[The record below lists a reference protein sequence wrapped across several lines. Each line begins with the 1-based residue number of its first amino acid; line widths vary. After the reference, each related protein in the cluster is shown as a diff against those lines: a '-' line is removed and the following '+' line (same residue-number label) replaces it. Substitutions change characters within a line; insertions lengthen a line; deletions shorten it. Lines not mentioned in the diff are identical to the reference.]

1 MNRPPIQKP
10 SAVSALE
17 RALMEQQE
25 IRDSQVEETANETEE
40 ESKTDPE
47 FAARIAERQAE
58 RQAQRDLLKQAQTAT
73 REEAAQF
80 TKENTKV
87 GIADVGFERRP
98 KAIETAARPIPTGNR
113 DKLVEQRTKQ
123 WTTYLVEDFNPLLV
137 KATSTFVGIP
147 DESWLTSVVLS
158 AIKPGVNG
166 APDQAINFWEPPLK
180 TRLELSQKKARTLA
194 KAAAEFSV
202 SPMGVAVVTW
212 VETHQFMIAVGA
224 AMMVAAQYGW
234 TLMQTKAEIAQVK
247 SIIEDQMKAQM
258 QMQMQAQQNGEGRL
272 PGFQEKTNESNA

>member
-1 MNRPPIQKP
+1 MDRRPIQKE

-17 RALMEQQE
+17 RALMEQAE
-25 IRDSQVEETANETEE
+25 KRTISPENGESEE
-40 ESKTDPE
+40 ESAIDPE
-47 FAARIAERQAE
+47 FAARVAE

-80 TKENTKV
+80 MRAETKV
-87 GIADVGFERRP
+87 NVADVGFERPQTTRT
-98 KAIETAARPIPTGNR
+98 INTTAKPTGGTR
-113 DKLVEQRTKQ
+113 DKLVAERTKQ

-137 KATSTFVGIP
+137 KATSVFVGIP
-147 DESWLTSVVLS
+147 DDAWLNTVVLS

-166 APDQAINFWEPPLK
+166 APDQAINFWDPPLK
-180 TRLELSQKKARTLA
+180 TRLELSQRKANKLA

-212 VETHQFMIAVGA
+212 VETHQFMIALSGA
-224 AMMVAAQYGW
+224 LLVAAQYGW

-247 SIIEDQMKAQM
+247 SIIEQQTAAQM
-258 QMQMQAQQNGEGRL
+258 QNAMAAQNGEGRL
-272 PGFQEKTNESNA
+272 RGFQEKTNEPKP